1 MIMPSKLANRGEIM
15 LKIGI
20 ARKEAGITQLELSK
34 ILNISRSTISM
45 WESGAS
51 NPTVEMLPELA
62 KALHCTIDELFPQKK
77 GGNP

>member
-1 MIMPSKLANRGEIM
+1 MPRKLAKGGGMM
-15 LKIGI
+15 LRIGI

-51 NPTVEMLPELA
+51 NPTAEMLPDIA
-62 KALHCTIDELFPQKK
+62 KALHCTIDELFP
-77 GGNP
+77 

>member
-1 MIMPSKLANRGEIM
+1 MPRKLAKGGERM
-15 LKIGI
+15 LKIGA

-51 NPTVEMLPELA
+51 NPTVEMLPDIA
-62 KALHCTIDELFPQKK
+62 RALHCTIDELFP
-77 GGNP
+77 